1 MKKILTYLFLT
12 IFVSSNFTYSYAKWG
27 KGTLKMDKSS
37 LEHFL
42 VYIYGGGSET
52 LSVSKNKRSDP
63 MIFTIAQDGKMSHY
77 YFCPYAEGC
86 KVDNNIQFKSE
97 TNCMKRSNGSKCYT
111 FAIGKRIVWK
121 NGNKKIKIKQKDM
134 KSPYVI
140 AKKIQ
145 EAGFYDGDINNLAGI
160 NMKTGRIDNSIKITG
175 EDKKNNEQVSNSSSN
190 IVKELSDLKLL
201 LDSGAITKE
210 EFEKAK
216 KKILNK

>member
-1 MKKILTYLFLT
+1 MKKFLLYLFL
-12 IFVSSNFTYSYAKWG
+12 ILFISSNYSFAKWG
-27 KGTLKMDKSS
+27 KGTLKMDDST

-42 VYIYGGGSET
+42 AYIYGGGDENFSE
-52 LSVSKNKRSDP
+52 SKNKRSTP
-63 MIFTIAQDGKMSHY
+63 MVFTVAEDGGMFHY
-77 YFCPYAEGC
+77 YYCPYAGGC
-86 KVDNNIQFKSE
+86 TVDSAIQYKSE
-97 TNCMKRSNGSKCYT
+97 LKCMEYSNGSTCYT

-121 NGNKKIKIKQKDM
+121 NGNKKIKIKKKDM

-145 EAGFYDGDINNLAGI
+145 EAGFYDGDISNLRGI
-160 NMKTGRIDNSIKITG
+160 NMKTGRIDGSIKITG
-175 EDKKNNEQVSNSSSN
+175 EDNKKIVEKDSNSSSD

-201 LDSGAITKE
+201 LDSEAITKE